1 MSYFQGGGKPRF
13 TRVGFLRDLAL
24 QADGKVYESTLL
36 FWLPWG
42 LRKEMLQK
50 TYPCKLAHPPTQPED
65 AHNESGTWY
74 AHIPGASVTA
84 SPLEASLSIR
94 IIPDNSQDRS
104 PPNNNRQVHSLRI
117 WIDGEG
123 GLNQAP
129 PIAVAVKDRAT
140 VDAFYNAALTAGNKD
155 NGASGVRARYHPNYY
170 GASVLDPDGHN
181 IEAVC
186 HAAE

>member
-1 MSYFQGGGKPRF
+1 MGICRPQGASLHLSGPSF
-13 TRVGFLRDLAL
+13 TRVGFLCDLAL

-123 GLNQAP
+123 VCPFPNDF
-129 PIAVAVKDRAT
+129 IAEFAKFIRCYIKDG
-140 VDAFYNAALTAGNKD
+140 NARIT
-155 NGASGVRARYHPNYY
+155 
-170 GASVLDPDGHN
+170 GHKQH
-181 IEAVC
+181 IYI
-186 HAAE
+186 